1 VPHDRT
7 RALAIPKVRPGSDL
21 AACHEILVRGSR
33 SFWVASWLLPRRMR
47 APAAAFYAFCR
58 AADDLV
64 DDGDPARGLE
74 ILRRRVDAIFAGR
87 PHDHPADRAFS
98 TVVHLHAI
106 PRATI
111 DALLEG
117 FQWDAESRT
126 YETLDDV
133 LAYGVRVA
141 SSVGVVMTLLMGR
154 RDHATLARACDLGAA
169 MQLTNIA
176 RDVGEDARRGRL
188 YLPLSWLHAA
198 RVDLD
203 AFLSAPTPSEPVRA
217 ATLRLL
223 DEADRLYARAHA
235 GIDMLPADCR
245 PAIRAASAIYR
256 DIGRVIRR
264 RGGDGITGRAR
275 VSGLRKL
282 WLVGRAAFATPS
294 ASPTPDLAAP
304 PLAPAAALVEAV
316 ARLDRRAL
324 PSRAPA

>member
-1 VPHDRT
+1 MPHERT
-7 RALAIPKVRPGSDL
+7 RALAIPKARHEDDL
-21 AACHEILVRGSR
+21 AACHQMLVRGSR

-64 DDGDPARGLE
+64 DDGDSARGLE
-74 ILRRRVDAIFAGR
+74 ILHRRVDAIFAGR
-87 PHDHPADRAFS
+87 PHDHPEDRAFS
-98 TVVHLHAI
+98 IVVHRHAI

-111 DALLEG
+111 DLLLEG

-154 RDHATLARACDLGAA
+154 RDHETLARACDLGAA

-176 RDVGEDARRGRL
+176 RDVGEDARRGRV
-188 YLPLSWLHAA
+188 YLPLAWLHEAQ
-198 RVDLD
+198 VEID
-203 AFLSAPTPSEPVRA
+203 AFLRAPAPTEPLRS

-235 GIDMLPADCR
+235 GIDMLPPDCR

-256 DIGRVIRR
+256 DIGRVLRRR
-264 RGGDGITGRAR
+264 RGDGIRRRAR
-275 VSGLRKL
+275 VSGLRKA
-282 WLVGRAAFATPS
+282 WLVGRAALTRSS
-294 ASPTPDLAAP
+294 ASHSNDLAAP
-304 PLAPAAALVEAV
+304 PLAPAIALVEAV
-316 ARLDRRAL
+316 ARPDRGAL
-324 PSRAPA
+324 PAGAPA